1 MRLIQVQRITDG
13 FEGFQFSH
21 VPGLYPIRVDASGCK
36 REEVP
41 KQQSPKQIV
50 ITEPVVEQQTTQ
62 SHYDKR
68 AAVESK
74 PRPQESHLEGAGRAQ
89 MGNAMRE
96 SLSDKSTMP
105 AGQTYATAAD
115 QVQVFAKCDHQGL
128 IPSICITFFE
138 DI

>member
-1 MRLIQVQRITDG
+1 M
-13 FEGFQFSH
+13 
-21 VPGLYPIRVDASGCK
+21 YPIRVDASGCK

-96 SLSDKSTMP
+96 SLSNMSTLP
-105 AGQTYATAAD
+105 PGQTYTTAAE
-115 QVQVFAKCDHQGL
+115 QARAFATCDPQGL
-128 IPSICITFFE
+128 IPSICITFFKVYLTF
-138 DI
+138 

>member
-1 MRLIQVQRITDG
+1 M
-13 FEGFQFSH
+13 
-21 VPGLYPIRVDASGCK
+21 YPLHVDASGCK
-36 REEVP
+36 YEEVP
-41 KQQSPKQIV
+41 IAETPKQIV
-50 ITEPVVEQQTTQ
+50 VAEPVVEQQTTQ
-62 SHYDKR
+62 SQFDKR
-68 AAVESK
+68 AAVESN
-74 PRPQESHLEGAGRAQ
+74 PRSQESHLEDTGRAQ

-128 IPSICITFFE
+128 IPSICITFFD